1 MDISSTKFDVAI
13 FDGKKFKHFVF
24 KQSYDGFNEFLDV
37 IKNIN
42 DEYMIAMESIGT
54 YHLALKQFLN
64 EKGFSVLILHPYS
77 LKNFMRS
84 FNHSKTDKIDS
95 KNIAKAI
102 YILREY
108 AIRSSEPDDLILELR
123 NLLRARKNIA
133 KSLASLK
140 THL

>member
-1 MDISSTKFDVAI
+1 MIAVGIDISSTKFDVAV
-13 FDGKKFKHFVF
+13 FDGKKF

-42 DEYMIAMESIGT
+42 DEYIIAMESTGT
-54 YHLALKQFLN
+54 YHLTLKQFLN
-64 EKGFSVLILHPYS
+64 EKGISVLILHPYS

-102 YILREY
+102 YILRKY
-108 AIRSSEPDDLILELR
+108 AIKSSEPDDLILELR

-133 KSLASLK
+133 KSLVSLK